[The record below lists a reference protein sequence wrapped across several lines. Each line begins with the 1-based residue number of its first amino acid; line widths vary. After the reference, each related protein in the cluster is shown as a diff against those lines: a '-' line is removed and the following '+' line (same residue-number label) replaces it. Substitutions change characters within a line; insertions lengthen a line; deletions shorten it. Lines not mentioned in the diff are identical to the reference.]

1 LLALTGEDALEEGS
15 VGVTAAVQ
23 VADHDTDVERHG
35 AVLGD
40 HVASAAFGQEKP
52 VGLAGRSGHPG
63 AAGVEGADAADHA
76 VSLIVG
82 VTAHDNVGAA
92 PGQQAAELVVG
103 EAGIDA
109 EAVVGTW

>member
-40 HVASAAFGQEKP
+40 HVASAAFG
-52 VGLAGRSGHPG
+52 
-63 AAGVEGADAADHA
+63 
-76 VSLIVG
+76 
-82 VTAHDNVGAA
+82 
-92 PGQQAAELVVG
+92 
-103 EAGIDA
+103 
-109 EAVVGTW
+109 